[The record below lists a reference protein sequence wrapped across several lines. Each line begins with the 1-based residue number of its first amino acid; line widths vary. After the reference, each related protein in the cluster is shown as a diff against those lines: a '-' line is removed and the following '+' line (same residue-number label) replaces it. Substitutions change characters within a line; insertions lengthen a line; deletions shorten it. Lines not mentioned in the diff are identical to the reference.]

1 MKKESSIRGAGKNR
15 TNLRSAE
22 AGRPDAISNA
32 RFVSRMLGNHVLG
45 KALRQET
52 RAAQAGD
59 RQEKEADQMAGLIG
73 AGAGTESSS
82 HDITASGTTPGIQ
95 AKADASP
102 APSSV
107 ADTSSMQALGVGE
120 PMKEGRT
127 RSTMERSFGADF
139 SGVRLHRDNNADRLC
154 RLLGAKALTQG
165 EDIYFQKR
173 FSNVD
178 TPQGNRLLAHELTHT
193 LQQGGGRIR
202 LAPDH
207 TVQDKE
213 TLYSIAKLYGLSVA
227 DLQTANGLKGT
238 TINKGDVLKV
248 PNPATYTVKPKET
261 LYAIASRFG
270 VSVKDLKTL
279 NGLKSD
285 AINSGDVLKIP
296 SAATAV
302 KHTVT
307 GKDTLYSI
315 AKRYGVSVA
324 AIQKAN
330 GLSGATIHPGDVLTI
345 PGAAP
350 SAPAKAP
357 PKAPAKAPAKPPA
370 ASPPA
375 ATPAKTPSAPLATG
389 GTGTFPGHEP
399 GKEYAS
405 GKVLERSFARKAD
418 LSAILT
424 ESSKQVFFEAGTDVT
439 LKSSKGM
446 WVEVSG
452 EAFTD
457 TAAPKK
463 IMSGKSPKRITGWI
477 KREWTDM
484 TRGRFTELD
493 IDDRSHF
500 KDKKGAIDHVGYDS
514 ELPKADVKNIV
525 MHQTGSLNAAST
537 IADYQN
543 RVLKGSSIAT
553 HYLIGRDGQIFLT
566 GGVDR
571 LIDHVGPPTGTV
583 RSANALGIEH
593 AGKPHTITA
602 PAVDHKHKDFAKEM
616 AKVRT
621 EVKGLD
627 LSPEL
632 EKTLLAKSDKDL
644 YFTLKWSGWEIYED
658 ISARQKRASH
668 LLTRNLRVEFGIGA
682 GGLHAHEKVSKKT
695 LGEGENI
702 TEFHQAME
710 DYPGKVKQLET
721 LSTGITAL
729 RAIVAHEKNVLQ
741 AVTLDATKSEN
752 EALAKEKA
760 AKTAGAATV
769 REGLRTD
776 FYADFYQRM
785 AQLNDMILFLTKAAG
800 KPDTTELD
808 KKVKAWKK

>member
-1 MKKESSIRGAGKNR
+1 MGKESSRRGAGNNR
-15 TNLRSAE
+15 TNSKSAE

-45 KALRQET
+45 KALRRET

-59 RQEKEADQMAGLIG
+59 RQEKEADQMADLV
-73 AGAGTESSS
+73 GAGTRAESPP
-82 HDITASGTTPGIQ
+82 HGIAASGATPGVQ
-95 AKADASP
+95 AKADASA
-102 APSSV
+102 APSPV
-107 ADTSSMQALGVGE
+107 ADTSSMQAPGAGE

-193 LQQGGGRIR
+193 LQKGGGRIR

-213 TLYSIAKLYGLSVA
+213 TLYSIAKLYGLSVT
-227 DLQTANGLKGT
+227 DLQAANGLKGT

-261 LYAIASRFG
+261 LYAIATRFG

-279 NGLKSD
+279 NALKSD
-285 AINSGDVLKIP
+285 AINGGDVLKIP
-296 SAATAV
+296 SAAAV

-307 GKDTLYSI
+307 SKDTLYSI

-330 GLSGATIHPGDVLTI
+330 GLSGATIHAGDVLTI

-357 PKAPAKAPAKPPA
+357 PKVPAKPPVA
-370 ASPPA
+370 PPPA
-375 ATPAKTPSAPLATG
+375 VAPAKTPSAPLATG

-405 GKVLERSFARKAD
+405 GKVLERSFVRKAD
-418 LSAILT
+418 SGAILT
-424 ESSKQVFFEAGTDVT
+424 EASKQVFFEAGTGVT
-439 LKSSKGM
+439 LKSGKGL

-457 TAAPKK
+457 IAAPKK
-463 IMSGKSPKRITGWI
+463 IMSGKSPKTITGWI
-477 KREWTDM
+477 RREWTDM
-484 TRGRFTELD
+484 TRGRFAELD

-553 HYLIGRDGQIFLT
+553 HYLIGRDGKIFLT

-658 ISARQKRASH
+658 ISAGQKRASH

-721 LSTGITAL
+721 LSTGIGAL
-729 RAIVAHEKNVLQ
+729 RAIVTHEKNVLQ

-752 EALAKEKA
+752 EALAREKA

-769 REGLRTD
+769 REGLRTA

-785 AQLNDMILFLTKAAG
+785 AQLNDMISFLTKAAG